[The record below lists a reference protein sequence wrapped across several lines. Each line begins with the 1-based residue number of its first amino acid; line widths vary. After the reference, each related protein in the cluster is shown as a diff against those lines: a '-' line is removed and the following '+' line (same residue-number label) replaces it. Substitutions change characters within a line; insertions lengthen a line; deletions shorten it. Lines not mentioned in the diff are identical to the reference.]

1 MKIIEKERNFLKMIV
16 KNRKFKPI
24 KNYSLSKDRLLK
36 MYQDMLKIRY
46 FENKITDVYSKG
58 LMPGLA
64 HLYIGE
70 EAIAVGVCA
79 NLTKRDF
86 ATSTHRGHGHLI
98 AQGAD
103 LKKIMA
109 EVLGKET
116 GYCKGKGGSMHIM
129 DITKGILGANGIV
142 GAGIPIA
149 TGSAYSAKVRGT
161 DQVTVAFFGDAASN
175 QGTFH
180 ESINMA
186 AAWKLPVVYVCE
198 NNLYGI
204 SVDIRKVTNTKN
216 IADRACAYNIPGY
229 VVDGNDVLEVYR
241 ITKKAIEQARKGEG
255 PTLIE
260 CKTYRFKG
268 HHVGDPGLIYRL
280 EKERQEWMERCPI
293 KTFRERLIKEKIVS
307 KDELTLIEKDA
318 KNMIKE
324 AIEFAVQSAYPEEK
338 EAYKGLFVEQE
349 GVEVR

>member
-1 MKIIEKERNFLKMIV
+1 MASNFKS
-16 KNRKFKPI
+16 I
-24 KNYSLSKDRLLK
+24 KSYTLNKGNILK
-36 MYQDMLKIRY
+36 MYQVMLKIRY
-46 FENKITDVYSKG
+46 FENKITDLYSKG

-79 NLTKRDF
+79 NLTERDF
-86 ATSTHRGHGHLI
+86 AVSTHRGHGHLI

-103 LKKIMA
+103 LKKMMA

-129 DITKGILGANGIV
+129 DVSKGILGADGIV

-149 TGSAYSAKVRGT
+149 TGSGYSAKVRGT
-161 DQVTVAFFGDAASN
+161 DQVTISFFGDAASN
-175 QGTFH
+175 QGNFH

-204 SVDIRKVTNTKN
+204 SVDIRKVTNTKD
-216 IADRACAYNIPGY
+216 IATRALAYNIPGV

-241 ITKKAIEQARKGEG
+241 VTKEAIKRARKGEG
-255 PTLIE
+255 PSLIE

-268 HHVGDPGLIYRL
+268 HHVGDPGRLYRL
-280 EKERQEWMERCPI
+280 EEETEEWKERCPI
-293 KTFRERLIKEKIVS
+293 KTFRERLIKEKIS
-307 KDELTLIEKDA
+307 SEKELSLIEKNT
-318 KNMIKE
+318 KEMIKE
-324 AIEFAVQSAYPEEK
+324 AADFAIQSLYPDEK
-338 EAYKGLFVEQE
+338 EAYEDLFAEKKGAELK
-349 GVEVR
+349 

>member
-1 MKIIEKERNFLKMIV
+1 MFVRNG
-16 KNRKFKPI
+16 KFKPI
-24 KNYSLSKDRLLK
+24 KDYGLSKDRLLE
-36 MYQDMLKIRY
+36 MYRDMLKIRD
-46 FENKITDVYSKG
+46 FENEITDVYSKG

-70 EAIAVGVCA
+70 EAVAVGTCA
-79 NLTKRDF
+79 NLTEHDF

-103 LKKIMA
+103 LKKMMA
-109 EVLGKET
+109 EVLGKEA

-129 DITKGILGANGIV
+129 DVNKGILGANGIV

-204 SVDIRKVTNTKN
+204 SVDIRKVTAVKDLA
-216 IADRACAYNIPGY
+216 IRAKAYGIPGI

-241 ITKKAIEQARKGEG
+241 VTKEAVERARKGEG

-260 CKTYRFKG
+260 CKTYRWKG
-268 HHVGDPGLIYRL
+268 HHVGDPGTVYRL
-280 EKERQEWMERCPI
+280 EKERKEWMDYCPI
-293 KTFRERLIKEKIVS
+293 KTFRERLIREKIS
-307 KDELTLIEKDA
+307 SEEELSLIEKDT
-318 KNMIKE
+318 KEMIKE
-324 AIEFAVQSAYPEEK
+324 AVNFAIQSPYPKEE
-338 EAYKGLFVEQE
+338 EAFENLFVKSK
-349 GVEVR
+349 GVEIK

>member
-1 MKIIEKERNFLKMIV
+1 MEN
-16 KNRKFKPI
+16 KFKPI
-24 KNYSLSKDRLLK
+24 KNYSLSKEKILK

-46 FENKITDVYSKG
+46 FENKITDLYSKG

-70 EAIAVGVCA
+70 EAIAVGVCN
-79 NLTKRDF
+79 NLTERDF
-86 ATSTHRGHGHLI
+86 AVSTHRGHGHLI
-98 AQGAD
+98 AQGCD
-103 LKKIMA
+103 LKRMMA
-109 EVLGKET
+109 EVLGKED
-116 GYCKGKGGSMHIM
+116 GYCKGKGGTMHIA
-129 DITKGILGANGIV
+129 DFSKGILGANGIV

-149 TGSAYSAKVRGT
+149 TGSGYSAKVRGT

-216 IADRACAYNIPGY
+216 IATRALAYDIPGI

-241 ITKKAIEQARKGEG
+241 ATKEAVKRARKGEG

-260 CKTYRFKG
+260 CKTYRWKG
-268 HHVGDPGLIYRL
+268 HHVGDPGRVYRL
-280 EKERQEWMERCPI
+280 EKETKEWMARCPI
-293 KTFRERLIKEKIVS
+293 KTYKERLLTENVTTDKELVIIEEDIKQIV
-307 KDELTLIEKDA
+307 EEA
-318 KNMIKE
+318 ANFAIKSPYPKEEE
-324 AIEFAVQSAYPEEK
+324 AFED
-338 EAYKGLFVEQE
+338 LFTEQE
-349 GVEVR
+349 GVK

>member
-1 MKIIEKERNFLKMIV
+1 MEN
-16 KNRKFKPI
+16 KFKPI
-24 KNYSLSKDRLLK
+24 KSYALSKERILK
-36 MYQDMLKIRY
+36 MYQDMMKIRY
-46 FENKITDVYSKG
+46 FENKITDLYSKG

-70 EAIAVGVCA
+70 EAVAVGVCA

-86 ATSTHRGHGHLI
+86 AVSNHRGHGHLI

-103 LKKIMA
+103 LKKMIA

-129 DITKGILGANGIV
+129 DINKGILGANGIV

-149 TGSAYSAKVRGT
+149 TGSGYSAKVRGI
-161 DQVTVAFFGDAASN
+161 DQVTISFFGDAASN

-204 SVDIRKVTNTKN
+204 SVDIRKVTNTKD
-216 IADRACAYNIPGY
+216 IATRALAYDIPGV

-241 ITKKAIEQARKGEG
+241 VTKE
-255 PTLIE
+255 
-260 CKTYRFKG
+260 G
-268 HHVGDPGLIYRL
+268 HHVGDPGRVYRL
-280 EKERQEWMERCPI
+280 DKETEEWKERCPI
-293 KTFRERLIKEKIVS
+293 KTFRERLIKEKIFS
-307 KDELTLIEKDA
+307 KEELDLIEKDT
-318 KNMIKE
+318 KKIIKE
-324 AIEFAVQSAYPEEK
+324 AADFAIQSPYPDEK
-338 EAYKGLFVEQE
+338 EAYEDLFVEE
-349 GVEVR
+349 KGVEVK

>member
-1 MKIIEKERNFLKMIV
+1 MNKYIKKEIYS
-16 KNRKFKPI
+16 PI
-24 KNYSLSKDRLLK
+24 KEYGLTKDILINLYGI
-36 MYQDMLKIRY
+36 MVKIRY
-46 FENKITDVYSKG
+46 FENKITDLYSRG

-79 NLTKRDF
+79 NLTKCDF

-98 AQGAD
+98 AQGVD
-103 LKKIMA
+103 LKKMMA

-116 GYCKGKGGSMHIM
+116 GYCKGKGGSMHIA
-129 DITKGILGANGIV
+129 DFSKGILGANGIV

-149 TGSAYSAKVRGT
+149 TGSGYSAKVRGT

-204 SVDIRKVTNTKN
+204 SVNICKVTATKD
-216 IADRACAYNIPGY
+216 IAIRAKAYNIPGIA
-229 VVDGNDVLEVYR
+229 VDGNDVLEVYR
-241 ITKKAIEQARKGEG
+241 VIKEAVERARKGEG
-255 PTLIE
+255 PSLIE
-260 CKTYRFKG
+260 CKTYRWKG
-268 HHVGDPGLIYRL
+268 HNVGDPGRVYRL
-280 EKERQEWMERCPI
+280 EKEIEEWKERCPI
-293 KTFRERLIKEKIVS
+293 KTFRGRLIKEKIS
-307 KDELTLIEKDA
+307 SEEELSLIEKNT
-318 KNMIKE
+318 KEMIKE
-324 AIEFAVQSAYPEEK
+324 AADFAIQSPYPDEK
-338 EAYKGLFVEQE
+338 EAYEDLFVEE
-349 GVEVR
+349 KGVEAR

>member
-1 MKIIEKERNFLKMIV
+1 MEN
-16 KNRKFKPI
+16 KFKSI
-24 KNYSLSKDRLLK
+24 KSYSLDKKNILK

-46 FENKITDVYSKG
+46 FENEITNFYSKG

-70 EAIAVGVCA
+70 EAVAVGVCT
-79 NLTKRDF
+79 NLTESDF
-86 ATSTHRGHGHLI
+86 AVSTHRGHGHLI

-103 LKKIMA
+103 LRKMMA

-129 DITKGILGANGIV
+129 DISKGILGANGIV

-149 TGSAYSAKVRGT
+149 TGSAYSAKIRGT
-161 DQVTVAFFGDAASN
+161 DQVTISFFGDAASN

-204 SVDIRKVTNTKN
+204 SVDIRKVIATKD
-216 IADRACAYNIPGY
+216 IAIRAKAYDIPGR

-241 ITKKAIEQARKGEG
+241 VSREAIERARKGKG
-255 PTLIE
+255 PSLIE
-260 CKTYRFKG
+260 CKTYRWKG
-268 HHVGDPGLIYRL
+268 HHVGDPGRVYRS
-280 EKERQEWMERCPI
+280 EKEFEEWKECCPI
-293 KTFRERLIKEKIVS
+293 KTFRERLIKERIFS
-307 KDELTLIEKDA
+307 EEELNLIEKDT
-318 KNMIKE
+318 KKMIKE
-324 AIEFAVQSAYPEEK
+324 AADFAIQSPYPNKK
-338 EAYKGLFVEQE
+338 EAYEDLFVEE
-349 GVEVR
+349 KGVETRS

>member
-1 MKIIEKERNFLKMIV
+1 MEIMKS
-16 KNRKFKPI
+16 KFKSI
-24 KNYSLSKDRLLK
+24 KSYFLNKEKILK

-46 FENKITDVYSKG
+46 FENKITDLYSRG

-86 ATSTHRGHGHLI
+86 AISTHRGHGHLI

-103 LKKIMA
+103 LKRMMA

-129 DITKGILGANGIV
+129 DVSKGILGADGIV

-204 SVDIRKVTNTKN
+204 SVDIRKVTATKDL
-216 IADRACAYNIPGY
+216 AVRAKAYDIPGV

-241 ITKKAIEQARKGEG
+241 VIKESVDRARWGRG
-255 PTLIE
+255 PSLIE

-268 HHVGDPGLIYRL
+268 HHVGDPGRVYRL
-280 EKERQEWMERCPI
+280 EKETKEWKEHCPI
-293 KTFRERLIKEKIVS
+293 KTFRERLIKEKIS
-307 KDELTLIEKDA
+307 TEEELSLIEKNA
-318 KNMIKE
+318 KKMIKE
-324 AIEFAVQSAYPEEK
+324 AADFAIQSPYPDEK
-338 EAYKGLFVEQE
+338 EAYEDLFVEQE

>member
-1 MKIIEKERNFLKMIV
+1 MEN
-16 KNRKFKPI
+16 KFKPI
-24 KNYSLSKDRLLK
+24 KSYALSKERILK

-46 FENKITDVYSKG
+46 FENKITDLYSRG

-70 EAIAVGVCA
+70 EAVAVGVCA
-79 NLTKRDF
+79 NLTERDF
-86 ATSTHRGHGHLI
+86 AVSTHRGHGHLI

-103 LKKIMA
+103 LKKMMA

-116 GYCKGKGGSMHIM
+116 GYCKGKGGSMHII
-129 DITKGILGANGIV
+129 DVNKGILGANGIV

-186 AAWKLPVVYVCE
+186 AAWKLPAVYVCE

-204 SVDIRKVTNTKN
+204 SVDIRKVTATKD
-216 IADRACAYNIPGY
+216 IAVRAKAYDIPGV

-241 ITKKAIEQARKGEG
+241 VTKEAIDRARRGEG
-255 PTLIE
+255 PSLIE
-260 CKTYRFKG
+260 CKTYRWKG
-268 HHVGDPGLIYRL
+268 HHVGDPGRVYRL
-280 EKERQEWMERCPI
+280 EKETEEWKGHCPI
-293 KTFRERLIKEKIVS
+293 KTFRERLIKEKIS
-307 KDELTLIEKDA
+307 SEEELSLIEKNT
-318 KNMIKE
+318 KEIIKE
-324 AIEFAVQSAYPEEK
+324 AADFAIQSPYPDEKESYEDLFAEEK
-338 EAYKGLFVEQE
+338 
-349 GVEVR
+349 GVEVK

>member
-1 MKIIEKERNFLKMIV
+1 MKN
-16 KNRKFKPI
+16 KFKPI
-24 KNYSLSKDRLLK
+24 KSYDLKKENILK

-46 FENKITDVYSKG
+46 FENEITNVYSKG

-70 EAIAVGVCA
+70 EAVAVGVCA
-79 NLTKRDF
+79 NLTESDF
-86 ATSTHRGHGHLI
+86 AVSTHRGHGHLI

-103 LKKIMA
+103 LKKMMA

-129 DITKGILGANGIV
+129 DVSKGILGANGIV

-204 SVDIRKVTNTKN
+204 SVDIRKVTNTKDLA
-216 IADRACAYNIPGY
+216 IRALAYDIPG
-229 VVDGNDVLEVYR
+229 VIVNGNDVLEVYR
-241 ITKKAIEQARKGEG
+241 VTKEAVERARKGEG
-255 PTLIE
+255 PSLIE
-260 CKTYRFKG
+260 CKTYRWKG
-268 HHVGDPGLIYRL
+268 HHLGDPGVLYRL
-280 EKERQEWMERCPI
+280 ESEIKKWKENCPI
-293 KTFRERLIKEKIVS
+293 KTFQERLVKEKIAP
-307 KDELTLIEKDA
+307 KEELNLIEKET
-318 KNMIKE
+318 KKIIKE
-324 AIEFAVQSAYPEEK
+324 ASDFAIQSPYPDER
-338 EAYKGLFVEQE
+338 EAYKDLFYEE
-349 GVEVR
+349 KGVESRI

>member
-1 MKIIEKERNFLKMIV
+1 MEN
-16 KNRKFKPI
+16 KFKPI
-24 KNYSLSKDRLLK
+24 RSYGLSKEKILK

-46 FENKITDVYSKG
+46 FENKITDLYSRG

-103 LKKIMA
+103 LKRMMA
-109 EVLGKET
+109 EVLGKEI
-116 GYCKGKGGSMHIM
+116 GYCKGKGGSMHIS
-129 DITKGILGANGIV
+129 DFSKGILGANGIV

-149 TGSAYSAKVRGT
+149 TGSGYSAKVRGT

-186 AAWKLPVVYVCE
+186 AAWKLPVIYVCE

-204 SVDIRKVTNTKN
+204 SVDIRKVTNTKD
-216 IADRACAYNIPGY
+216 IATRALAYDIPG
-229 VVDGNDVLEVYR
+229 VIVNGNDVLEVYR
-241 ITKKAIEQARKGEG
+241 VTKEAVKRARKGEG
-255 PTLIE
+255 PSLIE
-260 CKTYRFKG
+260 CKTYRWKG
-268 HHVGDPGLIYRL
+268 HNLGDPGRVYRL
-280 EKERQEWMERCPI
+280 EKETEEWKEHCPI
-293 KTFRERLIKEKIVS
+293 KTFRKRLIKEKIFS
-307 KDELTLIEKDA
+307 EEELSLIEKDT
-318 KNMIKE
+318 KKMIKE
-324 AIEFAVQSAYPEEK
+324 AADFAIQSPYPDEK
-338 EAYKGLFVEQE
+338 EAYKDLFVEEE
-349 GVEVR
+349 GVEVK

>member
-1 MKIIEKERNFLKMIV
+1 MEIMKS
-16 KNRKFKPI
+16 KFKPI
-24 KNYSLSKDRLLK
+24 KSYFLNKEKILK

-46 FENKITDVYSKG
+46 FENKITDLYSRG

-70 EAIAVGVCA
+70 EAIAIGVCA
-79 NLTKRDF
+79 NLTKCDF
-86 ATSTHRGHGHLI
+86 AISTHRGHGHLI

-103 LKKIMA
+103 LKRMMA

-129 DITKGILGANGIV
+129 DVSKGILGADGIV

-204 SVDIRKVTNTKN
+204 SVDIRKVTATKDL
-216 IADRACAYNIPGY
+216 AVRAKAYDIPGV

-241 ITKKAIEQARKGEG
+241 VTKEYVDRARRGEG
-255 PTLIE
+255 PSLIE

-268 HHVGDPGLIYRL
+268 HHVGDPGRVYRL
-280 EKERQEWMERCPI
+280 EKETKEWKKRCPI
-293 KTFRERLIKEKIVS
+293 KTFRERLIKEKIS
-307 KDELTLIEKDA
+307 SEEELSLIEKDT
-318 KNMIKE
+318 KKMIKE
-324 AIEFAVQSAYPEEK
+324 AVDFAIQSPYPDEK
-338 EAYKGLFVEQE
+338 EAFEDLFVEDK
-349 GVEVR
+349 GVEAK

>member
-1 MKIIEKERNFLKMIV
+1 MV
-16 KNRKFKPI
+16 KNVNLVQFSPI
-24 KNYSLSKDRLLK
+24 KNYNLSKEKLLK
-36 MYQDMLKIRY
+36 MYQVMLKIRY
-46 FENKITDVYSKG
+46 FENQITDVYSKG

-103 LKKIMA
+103 LKKMMA

-116 GYCKGKGGSMHIM
+116 GYCKGKGGSMHIA
-129 DITKGILGANGIV
+129 DFSKGILGANGIV

-149 TGSAYSAKVRGT
+149 TGSGYSAKIRGT

-175 QGTFH
+175 QGNFH
-180 ESINMA
+180 ESLNMA
-186 AAWKLPVVYVCE
+186 ATWKLPVVYICE

-204 SVDIRKVTNTKN
+204 SVDIRKVTNTKD
-216 IADRACAYNIPGY
+216 IATRALAYDIPGI
-229 VVDGNDVLEVYR
+229 VVNGNDVLEIYR
-241 ITKKAIEQARKGEG
+241 VSKEAVKRARKGKG

-260 CKTYRFKG
+260 CKTYRWKG
-268 HHVGDPGLIYRL
+268 HHLGDPGIVYRL
-280 EKERQEWMERCPI
+280 ESEIKKWKECCPI
-293 KTFRERLIKEKIVS
+293 KTFHERLIKEKIAS
-307 KDELTLIEKDA
+307 EEELNSIERGTK
-318 KNMIKE
+318 KIIKGALDF
-324 AIEFAVQSAYPEEK
+324 AIQSPYPDKK
-338 EAYKGLFVEQE
+338 EAYENLFAEE
-349 GVEVR
+349 KGVEVK

>member
-1 MKIIEKERNFLKMIV
+1 MKN
-16 KNRKFKPI
+16 I
-24 KNYSLSKDRLLK
+24 KDYNLSKSQISE
-36 MYQDMLKIRY
+36 MYQGMLKIRY
-46 FENKITDVYSKG
+46 FENKVVELYSSGK
-58 LMPGLA
+58 MPGIA

-70 EAIAVGVCA
+70 EAVAVGVCT
-79 NLTKRDF
+79 NLTESDF

-103 LKKIMA
+103 LKKMMA
-109 EVLGKET
+109 EILGRET
-116 GYCKGKGGSMHIM
+116 GYCKGKGGSMHIA
-129 DITKGILGANGIV
+129 DFSKGILGANGIV

-149 TGSAYSAKVRGT
+149 TGSGYSAKIRGT

-216 IADRACAYNIPGY
+216 IADRAPAYNIPGY
-229 VVDGNDVLEVYR
+229 VVDGNNILDVYEV
-241 ITKKAIEQARKGEG
+241 TKKAVERARNKMG

-260 CKTYRFKG
+260 CKTYRWEG
-268 HHVGDPGLIYRL
+268 HHLGDPGIIYRS
-280 EKERQEWMERCPI
+280 EEERKEWKERCPI
-293 KTFRERLIKEKIVS
+293 KSFRERLLKENIFTRNEVVLFENKA
-307 KDELTLIEKDA
+307 KEMIE
-318 KNMIKE
+318 E
-324 AIEFAVQSAYPEEK
+324 ALKFAINSSFPEK
-338 EAYKGLFVEQE
+338 EEAYEDIFMN
-349 GVEVR
+349 

>member
-1 MKIIEKERNFLKMIV
+1 MENKFNPIKVYHLPKEKLMKI
-16 KNRKFKPI
+16 
-24 KNYSLSKDRLLK
+24 
-36 MYQDMLKIRY
+36 YQDMLKIRY
-46 FENKITDVYSKG
+46 FENKITDLYSKG

-70 EAIAVGVCA
+70 EAIAVGVCN
-79 NLTKRDF
+79 NLTERDF

-98 AQGAD
+98 AQGCD
-103 LKKIMA
+103 IKRMMA
-109 EVLGKET
+109 EVLGKED
-116 GYCKGKGGSMHIM
+116 GYCRGKGGTMHIA
-129 DITKGILGANGIV
+129 DFSKGILGANGIV

-149 TGSAYSAKVRGT
+149 TGSGYSAKVRGT

-204 SVDIRKVTNTKN
+204 SVDIRKVTNTKD
-216 IADRACAYNIPGY
+216 IATRAKAYNIPGI

-241 ITKKAIEQARKGEG
+241 VTKEAVERARKGEG
-255 PTLIE
+255 PSLIE

-268 HHVGDPGLIYRL
+268 HHVGDPGRVYRL
-280 EKERQEWMERCPI
+280 EKERNEWMVRCPI
-293 KTFRERLIKEKIVS
+293 KTYKERLLTENVATDKELVIIEEDVKQRIEEAVDFAIKS
-307 KDELTLIEKDA
+307 P
-318 KNMIKE
+318 
-324 AIEFAVQSAYPEEK
+324 YPKEK
-338 EAYKGLFVEQE
+338 EAFEDLFIEQE
-349 GVEVR
+349 GVK

>member
-1 MKIIEKERNFLKMIV
+1 MKNKFEPIRNYLLNKEK
-16 KNRKFKPI
+16 
-24 KNYSLSKDRLLK
+24 LLK

-46 FENKITDVYSKG
+46 FENKITDLYSKG

-79 NLTKRDF
+79 NLTEHDF
-86 ATSTHRGHGHLI
+86 AISTHRGHGHLI

-103 LKKIMA
+103 LKRMMA

-129 DITKGILGANGIV
+129 DVSKGILGADGIV

-161 DQVTVAFFGDAASN
+161 NQVTVAFFGDAASN

-186 AAWKLPVVYVCE
+186 AAWKLPVIYVCE

-204 SVDIRKVTNTKN
+204 SVDIRKITNTKD
-216 IADRACAYNIPGY
+216 IATRALAYDIPGV
-229 VVDGNDVLEVYR
+229 VVDGNDVLGVHR
-241 ITKKAIEQARKGEG
+241 VTKKATDRARRGEG
-255 PTLIE
+255 PSLIE

-268 HHVGDPGLIYRL
+268 HHVGDPGRVYRS
-280 EKERQEWMERCPI
+280 EKETEEWKERCPI
-293 KTFRERLIKEKIVS
+293 KTFRERLIKEKIS
-307 KDELTLIEKDA
+307 SENELSLIEKDT
-318 KNMIKE
+318 KKMIKKAADF
-324 AIEFAVQSAYPEEK
+324 AIQSPYPDEK
-338 EAYKGLFVEQE
+338 EAYKDLFVEE
-349 GVEVR
+349 KGIEAR

>member
-1 MKIIEKERNFLKMIV
+1 MEC
-16 KNRKFKPI
+16 KFKLI
-24 KNYSLSKDRLLK
+24 KSYSLNKEKILK

-46 FENKITDVYSKG
+46 FENKITDVYSRG

-70 EAIAVGVCA
+70 EAVAVGTCA
-79 NLTKRDF
+79 NLIECDF
-86 ATSTHRGHGHLI
+86 AVSTHRGHGHLI

-103 LKKIMA
+103 LKKMMA
-109 EVLGKET
+109 EVLGKKI

-129 DITKGILGANGIV
+129 DIRKGILGANGIV

-149 TGSAYSAKVRGT
+149 TGSAYGAKIKGT
-161 DQVTVAFFGDAASN
+161 NQVTVSFFGDAASN

-204 SVDIRKVTNTKN
+204 SVDIRKVTNTKD
-216 IADRACAYNIPGY
+216 IATRALAYDIPGI

-241 ITKKAIEQARKGEG
+241 VTKEAVDRARKGKG
-255 PTLIE
+255 PSLIE
-260 CKTYRFKG
+260 CKTYRWKG
-268 HHVGDPGLIYRL
+268 HNLGDPGRVYRL
-280 EKERQEWMERCPI
+280 EEEKRKWMEHCPI
-293 KTFRERLIKEKIVS
+293 KTFRKRLIKEKIFS
-307 KDELTLIEKDA
+307 EEKLNLIEKNI
-318 KNMIKE
+318 KEMIKE
-324 AIEFAVQSAYPEEK
+324 AADFAIKSPYPDKE
-338 EAYKGLFVEQE
+338 EAYEDLFIGKK
-349 GVEVR
+349 GVEAR

>member
-1 MKIIEKERNFLKMIV
+1 MVNNIKLNQ
-16 KNRKFKPI
+16 FKLI
-24 KNYSLSKDRLLK
+24 KNYTLSKEKLLK

-46 FENKITDVYSKG
+46 FENQIIDVYSKG

-79 NLTKRDF
+79 NLTERDF

-103 LKKIMA
+103 LKKMMA

-116 GYCKGKGGSMHIM
+116 GYCKGKGGSMHIA
-129 DITKGILGANGIV
+129 DFSKGILGANGIV

-186 AAWKLPVVYVCE
+186 AAWNLPVIYVCE

-204 SVDIRKVTNTKN
+204 SVDIRKVTNTKD
-216 IADRACAYNIPGY
+216 IATRAMAYDIPGI
-229 VVDGNDVLEVYR
+229 VVNGNDVLEVYR
-241 ITKKAIEQARKGEG
+241 VTKESMERARKGEG

-260 CKTYRFKG
+260 CKTYRWKG
-268 HHVGDPGLIYRL
+268 HHLGDPGVVYRS
-280 EKERQEWMERCPI
+280 ESEMKWWKENCPI
-293 KTFRERLIKEKIVS
+293 KTFQERLIKEKIAS
-307 KDELTLIEKDA
+307 KEELNLIEKGT
-318 KNMIKE
+318 KKMIKE
-324 AIEFAVQSAYPEEK
+324 ALDFAIQSPYPDKKKAYEDLFAEER
-338 EAYKGLFVEQE
+338 
-349 GVEVR
+349 GVEVRL

>member
-1 MKIIEKERNFLKMIV
+1 MEN
-16 KNRKFKPI
+16 KFKPI
-24 KNYSLSKDRLLK
+24 KSYALSKERILK

-46 FENKITDVYSKG
+46 FENEITNVYSKG

-70 EAIAVGVCA
+70 EAVAVGVCA
-79 NLTKRDF
+79 NLSKRDF
-86 ATSTHRGHGHLI
+86 AVSTHRGHGHLI

-103 LKKIMA
+103 LKKMMA

-129 DITKGILGANGIV
+129 DVSKGILGANGIV

-149 TGSAYSAKVRGT
+149 TGSAYSAKARGT
-161 DQVTVAFFGDAASN
+161 GQVTISFFGDAASN

-204 SVDIRKVTNTKN
+204 SVDIRKVTNTKDL
-216 IADRACAYNIPGY
+216 ATKALAYGIPGII
-229 VVDGNDVLEVYR
+229 VDGNDVLEVYKVTQEAVER
-241 ITKKAIEQARKGEG
+241 ARKGKG
-255 PTLIE
+255 PSLIE
-260 CKTYRFKG
+260 CKTYRWKG
-268 HHVGDPGLIYRL
+268 HHVGDPGRVYRL
-280 EKERQEWMERCPI
+280 EKETEGWKERCPI
-293 KTFRERLIKEKIVS
+293 KTFRERLIKEKIFS
-307 KDELTLIEKDA
+307 EEELDLIEKDT
-318 KNMIKE
+318 KEMIKE
-324 AIEFAVQSAYPEEK
+324 AADFAIQSPYPNENEVY
-338 EAYKGLFVEQE
+338 EDLFVEE
-349 GVEVR
+349 GGVKAR

>member
-1 MKIIEKERNFLKMIV
+1 MES
-16 KNRKFKPI
+16 KFKPI
-24 KNYSLSKDRLLK
+24 KSYDIGKENILK
-36 MYQDMLKIRY
+36 MYKDMLKIRY
-46 FENKITDVYSKG
+46 FENKITDLYSKG

-70 EAIAVGVCA
+70 EAVAVGVCA

-86 ATSTHRGHGHLI
+86 AVSTHRGHGHLI

-116 GYCKGKGGSMHIM
+116 GYCKGKGGSLHIM
-129 DITKGILGANGIV
+129 DINKGIIGAVGIV

-161 DQVTVAFFGDAASN
+161 DQVTISFFGDAASN

-204 SVDIRKVTNTKN
+204 SVDIRKVIATKD
-216 IADRACAYNIPGY
+216 IAIRAKAYDIPGI
-229 VVDGNDVLEVYR
+229 VVDGNDILEVYR
-241 ITKKAIEQARKGEG
+241 VSREAVERAREGEG
-255 PTLIE
+255 PSLIE
-260 CKTYRFKG
+260 CKTYRWKG
-268 HHVGDPGLIYRL
+268 HHVGDPGRAYRL
-280 EKERQEWMERCPI
+280 EKETEEWKEHCPI
-293 KTFRERLIKEKIVS
+293 KTFRGRLIKEKIS
-307 KDELTLIEKDA
+307 SEEKLIFIEKDT
-318 KNMIKE
+318 KEMIKE
-324 AIEFAVQSAYPEEK
+324 AADFAIQSPYPDEK
-338 EAYKGLFVEQE
+338 EAYEDLFVKEG

>member
-1 MKIIEKERNFLKMIV
+1 MIV
-16 KNRKFKPI
+16 KNRKFKPLR
-24 KNYSLSKDRLLK
+24 NYNLSKEKLVK

-46 FENKITDVYSKG
+46 FENKITDLYSKG

-70 EAIAVGVCA
+70 EAIAVGVCN
-79 NLTKRDF
+79 NLSEHDF

-98 AQGAD
+98 AQGGD
-103 LKKIMA
+103 LKRMMA
-109 EVLGKET
+109 EVLGKED
-116 GYCKGKGGSMHIM
+116 GYCKGKGGTMHIA
-129 DITKGILGANGIV
+129 DFSKGILGANGVV

-149 TGSAYSAKVRGT
+149 TGSGYSAKVRGT

-186 AAWKLPVVYVCE
+186 AAWKLPVIYVCE

-204 SVDIRKVTNTKN
+204 SVDIRKVTNTKD
-216 IADRACAYNIPGY
+216 IATRALAYDIPGI

-241 ITKKAIEQARKGEG
+241 VTKEAVERARQGEG

-260 CKTYRFKG
+260 CKTYRWKG
-268 HHVGDPGLIYRL
+268 HHVGDPGCIYRL
-280 EKERQEWMERCPI
+280 EKETKEWMERCPI
-293 KTFRERLIKEKIVS
+293 KTYKERLLSESISTDKELVI
-307 KDELTLIEKDA
+307 IEEEVKQ
-318 KNMIKE
+318 MIKE
-324 AIEFAVQSAYPEEK
+324 AVDFAIKSPYPKEK
-338 EAYKGLFVEQE
+338 EAFEDLFTEQE
-349 GVEVR
+349 GVK

>member
-1 MKIIEKERNFLKMIV
+1 MGN
-16 KNRKFKPI
+16 KFKPI
-24 KNYSLSKDRLLK
+24 KNYGLDREKVLK

-46 FENKITDVYSKG
+46 FENKITDLYSRG

-70 EAIAVGVCA
+70 EAVAVGVCS
-79 NLTKRDF
+79 NLTERDF
-86 ATSTHRGHGHLI
+86 AVSTHRGHGHLI

-103 LKKIMA
+103 LKKMMA

-129 DITKGILGANGIV
+129 DVSKGILGADGIV

-149 TGSAYSAKVRGT
+149 TGSAYSAKIRET
-161 DQVTVAFFGDAASN
+161 DQVTISFFGDAASN

-204 SVDIRKVTNTKN
+204 SVNIRKITNTED
-216 IADRACAYNIPGY
+216 IATRALAYDIPGV
-229 VVDGNDVLEVYR
+229 VVDGNDILEVYR
-241 ITKKAIEQARKGEG
+241 VTKEAVERAREGKG
-255 PTLIE
+255 PSLIE
-260 CKTYRFKG
+260 CKTYRWKG
-268 HHVGDPGLIYRL
+268 HHVGDPGKVYRL
-280 EKERQEWMERCPI
+280 EKETEEWKERCPI
-293 KTFRERLIKEKIVS
+293 KTFRGRLIKEKILTEE
-307 KDELTLIEKDA
+307 ELNLIEKDT
-318 KNMIKE
+318 KKMIKE
-324 AIEFAVQSAYPEEK
+324 AADFAIQSPYPDEK
-338 EAYKGLFVEQE
+338 EAYEGLFVEDE
-349 GVEVR
+349 GVEAR

>member
-1 MKIIEKERNFLKMIV
+1 MTSNFKFIKSYGLDKEKI
-16 KNRKFKPI
+16 
-24 KNYSLSKDRLLK
+24 LK

-46 FENKITDVYSKG
+46 FENKITDLYSKG

-79 NLTKRDF
+79 NLTERDF
-86 ATSTHRGHGHLI
+86 AVSTHRGHGHLI
-98 AQGAD
+98 AQRAD
-103 LKKIMA
+103 LKKMMA

-129 DITKGILGANGIV
+129 DVSKGILGADGIV

-149 TGSAYSAKVRGT
+149 TGSGYSAKVRGT
-161 DQVTVAFFGDAASN
+161 DQVTISFFGDAASN

-180 ESINMA
+180 ESLNMA

-204 SVDIRKVTNTKN
+204 SVDIRKVTNTKD
-216 IADRACAYNIPGY
+216 IATRALAYNIPGV

-241 ITKKAIEQARKGEG
+241 VTKEAIKRARKGEG
-255 PTLIE
+255 PSLIE

-268 HHVGDPGLIYRL
+268 HHVGDPGRLYRL
-280 EKERQEWMERCPI
+280 EKETKEWKERCPI
-293 KTFRERLIKEKIVS
+293 KTFRERLTKEKIS
-307 KDELTLIEKDA
+307 SEEELSLIEEDTK
-318 KNMIKE
+318 KIIKE
-324 AIEFAVQSAYPEEK
+324 AVDFAIQSPYPDKNEV
-338 EAYKGLFVEQE
+338 YRNLFVEEE
-349 GVEVR
+349 GVEAR

>member
-1 MKIIEKERNFLKMIV
+1 MES
-16 KNRKFKPI
+16 KFKTI
-24 KNYSLSKDRLLK
+24 KSYDLGKENILK

-46 FENKITDVYSKG
+46 FENKITGLYSKG

-70 EAIAVGVCA
+70 EAVAVGVCA
-79 NLTKRDF
+79 NLTKLDF
-86 ATSTHRGHGHLI
+86 AVSTHRGHGHLI

-103 LKKIMA
+103 LKKMMA

-116 GYCKGKGGSMHIM
+116 GYCKGKGGSLHIM
-129 DITKGILGANGIV
+129 DISKGIIGAVGIV

-161 DQVTVAFFGDAASN
+161 DQVTISFFGDAASN

-204 SVDIRKVTNTKN
+204 SVDIRKVIATKD
-216 IADRACAYNIPGY
+216 IAIRAKAFDIPG
-229 VVDGNDVLEVYR
+229 VVINGNDVLEVYR
-241 ITKKAIEQARKGEG
+241 VTKEAVERAREGEG
-255 PTLIE
+255 PSLIE
-260 CKTYRFKG
+260 CKTYRWKG
-268 HHVGDPGLIYRL
+268 HHVGDPGRVYRL
-280 EKERQEWMERCPI
+280 EKEIEEWKKHCPI
-293 KTFRERLIKEKIVS
+293 KTFRGRLIKEKIS
-307 KDELTLIEKDA
+307 SEEELIFIEKDT
-318 KNMIKE
+318 KKMIKE
-324 AIEFAVQSAYPEEK
+324 AADFAIQSSYPDEK
-338 EAYKGLFVEQE
+338 EAYEDLFVEE
-349 GVEVR
+349 KGVEAR

>member
-1 MKIIEKERNFLKMIV
+1 METKTV
-16 KNRKFKPI
+16 KD
-24 KNYSLSKDRLLK
+24 YGLSKEELLK
-36 MYQDMLKIRY
+36 MYENMVKIRY
-46 FENKITDVYSKG
+46 FENQITDLYSKG

-70 EAIAVGVCA
+70 EAVAVGACS

-103 LKKIMA
+103 LKRMMA
-109 EVLGKET
+109 EVLGKKS

-129 DITKGILGANGIV
+129 DLSRGIIGANAIV

-149 TGSAYSAKVRGT
+149 TGAGYTTKVKGT
-161 DQVTVAFFGDAASN
+161 DQVTIAFFGDAASN

-186 AAWKLPVVYVCE
+186 AAWKLPVIYICE

-204 SVDIRKVTNTKN
+204 SVDIRKVTAIKD
-216 IADRACAYNIPGY
+216 IATRAEAYGIPGV
-229 VVDGNDVLEVYR
+229 VVDGNNVLEVYR
-241 ITKKAIEQARKGEG
+241 VVKEAIERARKGEG

-268 HHVGDPGLIYRL
+268 HHVGDPGTVYRL
-280 EKERQEWMERCPI
+280 RKEVEEWKKRCPV
-293 KTFRERLIKEKIVS
+293 KTLREKLIKEKIAS
-307 KDELTLIEKDA
+307 EEELKSIEQKV
-318 KNMIKE
+318 KEMIKE
-324 AIEFAVQSAYPEEK
+324 AVDFALNNPFPDAS
-338 EAYKGLFVEQE
+338 EAYEDVFVEYKK
-349 GVEVR
+349 G